1 MLDENISLE
10 QLNTEFHINIT
21 KHLGIE
27 YTEIGKD
34 YLCGKMPVDE
44 RTKQPL
50 GLLHGGASVV
60 LAESLGSLASNLCV
74 NRDLQ
79 YCVGIEVNA
88 NHLKSATSGFV
99 FGKAQALHLG
109 KRTHVWEI
117 KIKNEKNELVCVS
130 RLTVAVMDKKNIS

>member
-1 MLDENISLE
+1 MIDKNITLEVINTQFNINIS
-10 QLNTEFHINIT
+10 

-27 YTEIGKD
+27 YTLIGED
-34 YLCGKMPVDE
+34 FLCGKMPVDE

-74 NRDLQ
+74 DREKQ

-88 NHLKSATSGFV
+88 NHLKSATSGYV
-99 FGKAQALHLG
+99 YGKALALHIG

-117 KIKNEKNELVCVS
+117 KIINEAQELVCVS
-130 RLTVAVMDKKNIS
+130 RLTVAVMDKKI